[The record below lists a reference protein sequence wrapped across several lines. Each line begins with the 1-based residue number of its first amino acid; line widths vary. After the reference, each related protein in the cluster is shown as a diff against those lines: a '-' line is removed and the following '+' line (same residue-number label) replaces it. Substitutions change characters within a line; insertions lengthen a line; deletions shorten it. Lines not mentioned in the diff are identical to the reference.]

1 MNIRLALLRFMVLA
15 LPWLAMWLPS
25 AAPVTSADRSV
36 YLEAPSFGFTI
47 VDHIAPDG
55 SIAPGNA
62 ITYTLLL
69 TNTGAVPLVNV
80 AIAVL
85 APRHTTTPAPGP
97 AWQCEPAV
105 SDPQETI
112 CRTAFATLAPGAVS
126 ATRFTLQVAA
136 QFPANQNELLLQAN
150 VSADNVVCGD
160 CGYACCIT
168 PVVHGGGG
176 AEHRVLLPLLAA
188 P

>member
-1 MNIRLALLRFMVLA
+1 M
-15 LPWLAMWLPS
+15 
-25 AAPVTSADRSV
+25 
-36 YLEAPSFGFTI
+36 
-47 VDHIAPDG
+47 
-55 SIAPGNA
+55 
-62 ITYTLLL
+62 
-69 TNTGAVPLVNV
+69 
-80 AIAVL
+80 
-85 APRHTTTPAPGP
+85 
-97 AWQCEPAV
+97 
-105 SDPQETI
+105 
-112 CRTAFATLAPGAVS
+112 S